1 MCNNAG
7 FVMDPAKR
15 QRLEAAGWSVGD
27 ASDFLGLSPEEAA
40 FIELKLALSKRLK
53 QQRES
58 QQLTQQALAKRIK
71 SSQSRVA
78 KMEAGDPSVSLD
90 LLVRTL
96 LSAGATA
103 QDIAEAIQ
111 NTAVQ
116 SAMRSPSSG
125 KELSKMKGT

>member
-1 MCNNAG
+1 MFNGAG
-7 FVMDPAKR
+7 FVMDSAKR
-15 QRLEAAGWSVGD
+15 QRLEAAGWTVGD
-27 ASDFLGLSPEEAA
+27 ASDFLGLRAEEAA

-58 QQLTQQALAKRIK
+58 QQLTQEALAKRIK

-96 LSAGATA
+96 LSVGATA

-111 NTAVQ
+111 NTAIQ
-116 SAMRSPSSG
+116 SATSSPIS
-125 KELSKMKGT
+125 

>member
-1 MCNNAG
+1 
-7 FVMDPAKR
+7 MDLDKR
-15 QRLEAAGWSVGD
+15 QRLEAAGWTVGD

-58 QQLTQQALAKRIK
+58 QQLTQEALAKRIK

-96 LSAGATA
+96 LSVGATA

-111 NTAVQ
+111 NTAIQ
-116 SAMRSPSSG
+116 ATTSSPIS
-125 KELSKMKGT
+125 

>member
-1 MCNNAG
+1 
-7 FVMDPAKR
+7 MDSGKR
-15 QRLEAAGWSVGD
+15 QRLEAAGWTVGN
-27 ASDFLGLSPEEAA
+27 ASDFLGLSPEETA

-58 QQLTQQALAKRIK
+58 QQLTQQALAKLIK
-71 SSQSRVA
+71 FSQSRVA

-111 NTAVQ
+111 NA
-116 SAMRSPSSG
+116 AMQ
-125 KELSKMKGT
+125 

>member
-1 MCNNAG
+1 MNP
-7 FVMDPAKR
+7 DER
-15 QRLEAAGWSVGD
+15 QRLEAAGWTIGD

-90 LLVRTL
+90 LLIRTL

-103 QDIAEAIQ
+103 QDIAEVIQ

-116 SAMRSPSSG
+116 PSSHG
-125 KELSKMKGT
+125 KELSKRF

>member
-1 MCNNAG
+1 MFNGAG
-7 FVMDPAKR
+7 FIMNSAKR
-15 QRLEAAGWSVGD
+15 QRLEASGWTVGD
-27 ASDFLGLSPEEAA
+27 ASDFLGLSPEETA
-40 FIELKLALSKRLK
+40 FIELKLALS
-53 QQRES
+53 ES

-111 NTAVQ
+111 NTAMQ
-116 SAMRSPSSG
+116 SVMQ
-125 KELSKMKGT
+125 

>member
-1 MCNNAG
+1 MN
-7 FVMDPAKR
+7 PAKR
-15 QRLEAAGWSVGD
+15 QRLEAAGWTVGD
-27 ASDFLGLSPEEAA
+27 ASDFLGLRAEEAA

-58 QQLTQQALAKRIK
+58 RQLTQQALAKQIK

-90 LLVRTL
+90 LLIRTL

-116 SAMRSPSSG
+116 LSSHG
-125 KELSKMKGT
+125 KELSKRF